1 MYATNL
7 FFSISRPC
15 GGRFGRESLVEKVL
29 RATFDRTPMP
39 LAIGDRRQPPR
50 FSGVPGRLISYALIA
65 LPTGRRLPD
74 AVWGRRHRALLTLL
88 WLHVP
93 ALAAFGVLTGHDL
106 VPTLAEVLLISVFA
120 VVAGLGARSR
130 RFRAVAASLGML
142 AASASLIHLGGGY
155 IELHFHFFVVVGIV
169 ALYQNWTPFLVTIS
183 GVVLHHGLMATL
195 APEAVY
201 NHPEG
206 WAHPWRWAF
215 IHGAFIMAAS
225 AASLAS
231 WRLNEYHALHDPLTQ
246 LPNRTL
252 FLDRLALTAT
262 RLARRRD
269 RIAVLYLDVDAFKAV
284 NDRLGHEAGD
294 QALVA
299 VGERLS
305 ACVGPSDTAARLGGD
320 EFAVLLDGLA
330 TERDAVAVAVRLLRA
345 IRAPIALEGQDLVVT
360 VSVGIALGTSR
371 SVQPTELL
379 RHADAAMYAAKRRGP
394 GRYAMYDPFQAPV
407 LPMERSHSSPI
418 PATQSKVLV
427 AETG

>member
-1 MYATNL
+1 
-7 FFSISRPC
+7 
-15 GGRFGRESLVEKVL
+15 
-29 RATFDRTPMP
+29 MP

-50 FSGVPGRLISYALIA
+50 FSGVPGRLISYALTA

-74 AVWGRRHRALLTLL
+74 AVWNRRHQAILTVL

-93 ALAAFGVLTGHDL
+93 ALAVFGILTGHNL
-106 VPTLAEVLLISVFA
+106 ARTSAEVLPIGLFGLA
-120 VVAGLGARSR
+120 AGLRARSR
-130 RFRAVAASLGML
+130 RFRAVAASLGLL

-169 ALYQNWTPFLVTIS
+169 ALYQDWTPFLVTIS
-183 GVVLHHGLMATL
+183 GVVLHHGVMATL
-195 APEAVY
+195 APAAVY

-215 IHGAFIMAAS
+215 IHGAFILAAS

-252 FLDRLALTAT
+252 FLDRLALTTT
-262 RLARRRD
+262 RLARQRE

-294 QALVA
+294 QALIA
-299 VGERLS
+299 VGERLCS
-305 ACVGPSDTAARLGGD
+305 CVGPADTVARLGGD

-330 TERDAVAVAVRLLRA
+330 ADRDAVAVAVRLLRA
-345 IRAPIALEGQDLVVT
+345 TRSPISVDGQDLVVT
-360 VSVGIALGTSR
+360 VSVGIAMGTSR
-371 SVQPTELL
+371 SSQPGQLL
-379 RHADAAMYAAKRRGP
+379 RHADVAMYAAKRRGP
-394 GRYAMYDPFQAPV
+394 GRYALHDPFQAPV
-407 LPMERSHSSPI
+407 LPME
-418 PATQSKVLV
+418 KVLPSPRPSPRTPTPV
-427 AETG
+427 AEAG